1 MEKSSDKRASPTN
14 LDNRERVALTES
26 SIAKLNAWIEHL
38 TAKRPGVT
46 INRKQL
52 VNWLIDY
59 HAATLSFAEE
69 EILTSQFYDEVKF
82 LTHALGQMRRARARG
97 EDLRLETLLKP
108 VLAGKN
114 AAAAKVKKEPKKVA
128 PSSPQD
134 LPGSNLE
141 SSISEKAA

>member
-1 MEKSSDKRASPTN
+1 MEKSSDKRVLPN

-26 SIAKLNAWIEHL
+26 SIAKLNGWIECV
-38 TAKRPGVT
+38 TTKRPGVT

-69 EILTSQFYDEVKF
+69 EILASQFYDEVKF

-97 EDLRLETLLKP
+97 EELRLETLLKP
-108 VLAGKN
+108 VLSGKGGVT
-114 AAAAKVKKEPKKVA
+114 AKTKKEPKKPA
-128 PSSPQD
+128 LSAPQD
-134 LPGSNLE
+134 IQGDE
-141 SSISEKAA
+141 SSILDKVA